1 MMFGVPLPRVIQR
14 IAPRI
19 GPDANEALFQGASA
33 ALVAV
38 FSYSTASMVP
48 WLHEAYWAPITAVV
62 VLYPDPEATWKAGV
76 ERFFGTVLGSLTG
89 WACAASWNENLAV
102 YGLFVLLS
110 VFLCFVFRIG
120 TASRLCA
127 VTMTVITLVPRTEA
141 PAVVALHRFLEVSY
155 GAACA
160 IGYRGVTDRVLRS
173 LRREG

>member
-1 MMFGVPLPRVIQR
+1 MAFPRLGFQ
-14 IAPRI
+14 AS
-19 GPDANEALFQGASA
+19 EALFQGASA

-62 VLYPDPEATWKAGV
+62 VLYPDPDATWRAGV
-76 ERFFGTVLGSLTG
+76 DWFFGTILGGLTG
-89 WACAASWNENLAV
+89 WACAATWNEDLAV

-110 VFLCFVFRIG
+110 VFLCFLFRVG

-127 VTMTVITLVPRTEA
+127 VTVTLITLVPRTA
-141 PAVVALHRFLEVSY
+141 PPSVIALHRFLEVSY

-160 IGYRGVTDRVLRS
+160 IAFRGATHRIQKTFAR
-173 LRREG
+173 G